1 MAAIASPFIASFSR
15 RLSAFL
21 LDVVPLTLGVAWIAY
36 QFPEFK
42 EAFDRYFE
50 DPQAEG
56 VREKF
61 LEKRNVVRN
70 ASALVYIFY
79 AAVMNVTPLQGTFGK
94 WCMRIK
100 VVDSSARRLPF
111 WQAMLREGS
120 KMLSIIPA
128 FVGCVA
134 SLFDPLRRSWHDK
147 IAKTLVVKREA
158 GRRQGEV

>member
-1 MAAIASPFIASFSR
+1 MTAIDSPMIASFPR

-21 LDVVPLTLGVAWIAY
+21 LDVVPITIVAGLIAY
-36 QFPEFK
+36 QFPDFK
-42 EAFDRYFE
+42 EAFDRYFD
-50 DPQAEG
+50 DPKAEG

-61 LEKRNVVRN
+61 LERRNTVRN
-70 ASALVYIFY
+70 AAALIYVFY
-79 AAVMNVTPLQGTFGK
+79 TAILNATPLQGSLGK

-100 VVDSSARRLPF
+100 VVDTSVGRLPF

-134 SLFDPLRRSWHDK
+134 SLFDPLRRSWHDR
-147 IAKTLVVKREA
+147 IAKTLVVKR
-158 GRRQGEV
+158 